1 MTQDHLCGFKSNLI
15 CVKEAKAIQN
25 DHKVRMGLIMSDK
38 LTRGEI
44 SIIDTSTF
52 TVLVPKTI
60 GKQISQL

>member
-25 DHKVRMGLIMSDK
+25 DHKVRMGPRMSDK

-44 SIIDTSTF
+44 NIIDTSTF